1 MGGDGYLQAYLHL
14 GHDWPLIAGALSAQ
28 GDES

>member
-14 GHDWPLIAGALSAQ
+14 GHDWPLIASALSAQ